1 MQEMHYTT
9 MHYNAPCIILNKTT
23 GFLLL
28 HQRLLSLPPFAFSLF
43 FSLLLP
49 GPNPRLPIR
58 PDRPVNRRAS

>member
-28 HQRLLSLPPFAFSLF
+28 HQRLLSSLHSPSLSSSLF
-43 FSLLLP
+43 FFQAQILGSPSGLTAL
-49 GPNPRLPIR
+49 
-58 PDRPVNRRAS
+58 